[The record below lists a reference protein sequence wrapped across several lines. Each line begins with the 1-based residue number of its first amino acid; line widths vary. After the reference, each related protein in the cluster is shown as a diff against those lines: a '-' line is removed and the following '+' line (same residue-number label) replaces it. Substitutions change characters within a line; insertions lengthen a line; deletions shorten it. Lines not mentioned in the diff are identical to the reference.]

1 VTIEIRSY
9 RSVFDL
15 ERRIY
20 RIDRLRLNPGGVP
33 VRGAVYFIVLLAV
46 ALLAGT
52 VPLVGAGVRVLPWYL
67 RELALPVGLAA
78 LLTVIRVEGRPFHL
92 AARALVRYASG
103 PRQLVGLR
111 ARGRGARSAPGRC
124 WRPPELL
131 LLPDGSDA
139 RLRRLR
145 YTGPGAV
152 LVAVAHER
160 AAYGAGLLG
169 RVGGGARVGLRELPG
184 RRALRS
190 GQVIALAPGARLDVS
205 PPDGSE

>member
-1 VTIEIRSY
+1 MAVEIRSY

-33 VRGAVYFIVLLAV
+33 VRGAVYFLVLL
-46 ALLAGT
+46 LATLAAGA
-52 VPLVGAGVRVLPWYL
+52 VPLVGVGVRVLPWYL
-67 RELALPVGLAA
+67 RELAVPLGLAA

-92 AARALVRYASG
+92 AALALVRYASG
-103 PRQLVGLR
+103 PRQLVGLH
-111 ARGRGARSAPGRC
+111 ARGRTASPAPGRR
-124 WRPPELL
+124 WHPPELL

-160 AAYGAGLLG
+160 ATYGAGLFG
-169 RVGGGARVGLRELPG
+169 RVGGRARMGLRQLPG
-184 RRALRS
+184 RRALHS
-190 GQVIALAPGARLDVS
+190 GQVIALAPGTQLDVS
-205 PPDGSE
+205 SQNGSE

>member
-1 VTIEIRSY
+1 MAVEIRSY

-33 VRGAVYFIVLLAV
+33 VRGAVYFIILLLA
-46 ALLAGT
+46 ALAAEA
-52 VPLVGAGVRVLPWYL
+52 VPLVGLAMRELPWYL
-67 RELALPVGLAA
+67 RELAVPVGLAA

-92 AARALVRYASG
+92 AARALVRYLSG
-103 PRQLVGLR
+103 PRQLVGLQ
-111 ARGRGARSAPGRC
+111 ARGRTARSAPGRC
-124 WRPPELL
+124 WHPPELL

-139 RLRRLR
+139 RLRRMR

-160 AAYGAGLLG
+160 ATY
-169 RVGGGARVGLRELPG
+169 RARLGLRELPG

-205 PPDGSE
+205 PPGGSE